1 MAALRFKPI
10 LSAGMRV
17 QAVFKQNFIARW
29 RETTIRYLVVLG
41 FSLVQVAVILTD
53 LRSLKR
59 ALKKLVLLRFVINIS
74 KNFCVKV
81 MKKIAVVHRDK

>member
-41 FSLVQVAVILTD
+41 FSLVCGGHFN
-53 LRSLKR
+53 R
-59 ALKKLVLLRFVINIS
+59 LKKLKKSPQNLYFYALL
-74 KNFCVKV
+74 
-81 MKKIAVVHRDK
+81 